1 MCVEIIGLT
10 PLQQAF
16 EGEMLVATQQQ
27 KDAALQAQQSNVSRL
42 LRANKLATAALYSSS
57 SEQYAQPL
65 QRHVIRVLCSM
76 NKVHDA
82 ERLAEEWGIQKEID
96 VQIMLKVSTV
106 QRMYW
111 SCVC

>member
-1 MCVEIIGLT
+1 
-10 PLQQAF
+10 
-16 EGEMLVATQQQ
+16 MLVATQQQ
-27 KDAALQAQQSNVSRL
+27 KDAALAAQQSNVSRL

-57 SEQYAQPL
+57 SEQYAPLL

-96 VQIMLKVSTV
+96 VHIMLKASTV
-106 QRMYW
+106 QRIYW
-111 SCVC
+111 SCGVQQFAGM